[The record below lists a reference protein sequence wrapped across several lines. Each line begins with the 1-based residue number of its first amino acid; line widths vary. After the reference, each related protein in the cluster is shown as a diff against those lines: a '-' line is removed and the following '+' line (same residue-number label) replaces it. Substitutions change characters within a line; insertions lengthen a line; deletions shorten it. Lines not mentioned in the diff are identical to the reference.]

1 MAIDWSGRS
10 GVNQKQALWLGEAMA
25 GELVRLEGGRTRAE
39 IVDLLIAERDR
50 EPSLIVGLDFAFSL
64 PAWFLLERG
73 LTARALWAALD
84 EDALT
89 PTMRRVGLASWMNR
103 PEPPFWTTSEA
114 HALLAP
120 EQRFRRTETDVRA
133 PGFQPKSVFQLV
145 GAGQVGRGSLYG
157 MQALHRL
164 AAAGFGIWPFDTAP
178 PPVVVEIFP
187 RLLTGAVRKNSQSER
202 TRYLAPIRMPPEL
215 RAVAG
220 ASEDAF
226 DAAVSALVMAAAVE
240 ELVAL
245 PEERDY
251 TLEGKI
257 WQPRVPVVLART
269 DRRGGEGALPT
280 TVGRDQE
287 KRRRASAKRGGET
300 LDLDAARAFIAS
312 IPDGRW
318 SSYGDVAAAAGAPK
332 GAQAVGSWIMR
343 TRGDVPH
350 IYRVL
355 NRDGEVSEG
364 WKAAA
369 PGLPPTGQ
377 HVRDKLTSEGVEI
390 DPRSG
395 RADQTQR
402 WTPEDWARVN
412 DDAAQG
418 ASATGSSQ
426 GRVRRWLGKPIG
438 RWLGRRTGRT

>member
-1 MAIDWSGRS
+1 
-10 GVNQKQALWLGEAMA
+10 
-25 GELVRLEGGRTRAE
+25 
-39 IVDLLIAERDR
+39 
-50 EPSLIVGLDFAFSL
+50 
-64 PAWFLLERG
+64 
-73 LTARALWAALD
+73 
-84 EDALT
+84 
-89 PTMRRVGLASWMNR
+89 
-103 PEPPFWTTSEA
+103 
-114 HALLAP
+114 
-120 EQRFRRTETDVRA
+120 
-133 PGFQPKSVFQLV
+133 
-145 GAGQVGRGSLYG
+145 
-157 MQALHRL
+157 MQALYRL
-164 AAAGFGIWPFDTAP
+164 AAAGFRIWPFDTAP
-178 PPVVVEIFP
+178 PPLVVEIFP

-245 PEERDY
+245 PEEQDY
-251 TLEGKI
+251 ALEGKI

-269 DRRGGEGALPT
+269 EHDRRGGEGALPT

-318 SSYGDVAAAAGAPK
+318 TSYGDVAAAAGAPK

-355 NRDGEVSEG
+355 NRDGEVNEG
-364 WKAAA
+364 WKAVA

-418 ASATGSSQ
+418 ASARARRKVGS
-426 GRVRRWLGKPIG
+426 GVG
-438 RWLGRRTGRT
+438 